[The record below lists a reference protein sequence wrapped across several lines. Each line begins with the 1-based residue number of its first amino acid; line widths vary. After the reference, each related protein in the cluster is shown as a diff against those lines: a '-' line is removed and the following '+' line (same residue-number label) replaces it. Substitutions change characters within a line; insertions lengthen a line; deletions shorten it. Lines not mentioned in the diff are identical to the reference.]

1 MLSSL
6 SMNECHRF
14 AQKLNNSAALCIEIG
29 HYDRAI
35 FSLTKALRL
44 SRQQS
49 DESLVSGC
57 ACHQCSLDGCI
68 AYSENS
74 SPAAKLAVNPVCK
87 DFGCGFVYRR
97 PIRVPPM
104 TIRENHGMGRTLFL
118 IITFNLAM
126 AHHLDAMG
134 IMSDEKKCES
144 KKNSSPS
151 PNASATK
158 IKKALQLYE
167 LSNNWHSRT
176 TSGKTSDGGDP
187 LHPSDVTSIRFIMI
201 VSNNLSHIHRLS
213 SNYTKH
219 RQCLEHLLSTVM
231 VAVDYNTRTS
241 NGNSNDAISK
251 PSTVDVDGFL
261 MNASRL
267 FMKDRCAQAA

>member
-6 SMNECHRF
+6 SMSECHRF

-134 IMSDEKKCES
+134 IMSDEKKMREQEKQLTKSQCQCNQNQEGS
-144 KKNSSPS
+144 SIVRTLQQLAFKDDFRKN
-151 PNASATK
+151 
-158 IKKALQLYE
+158 E
-167 LSNNWHSRT
+167 RWR
-176 TSGKTSDGGDP
+176 
-187 LHPSDVTSIRFIMI
+187 
-201 VSNNLSHIHRLS
+201 
-213 SNYTKH
+213 
-219 RQCLEHLLSTVM
+219 
-231 VAVDYNTRTS
+231 
-241 NGNSNDAISK
+241 
-251 PSTVDVDGFL
+251 
-261 MNASRL
+261 
-267 FMKDRCAQAA
+267 